1 MQMKG
6 GNNVNFSMSKKDYD
20 KLVKENSPGSKVVRN
35 CIFAFLFGG
44 TFCVIGQFINMFF
57 KYLNYSTPQA
67 ATLTS
72 VTMIFIGALLTAL
85 NVYDNLAKY
94 GGAGTLVP
102 ITGFANSVVAS
113 AMEFKSEGYVLGL
126 GANMFKVAGPVIV
139 FGTVTSFIYGVI
151 YYILTMLGWIA

>member
-1 MQMKG
+1 M
-6 GNNVNFSMSKKDYD
+6 NFSMSKKDYD
-20 KLVKENSPGSKVVRN
+20 KLVKENSPGSKSVRN

-44 TFCVIGQFINMFF
+44 AFCVIGQLINNFY
-57 KYLNYSTPQA
+57 KHLNYSTPQA

-72 VTMIFIGALLTAL
+72 VTMIFIGAFLTAI

-102 ITGFANSVVAS
+102 ITGFANSVVSS

-139 FGTVTSFIYGVI
+139 YGIVSSFIYGVI
-151 YYILTMLGWIA
+151 YYILTLTGVIS